1 MPRRCLDLLL
11 SIAAAGIILLAEP
24 LSAEAGPNC
33 TTETSALKRVADE
46 VRIDIE
52 VPSNLIAGDT
62 INVAWHSKK
71 RAPIKSPVFVVVA
84 IDGEVRIEAPPLP
97 PPPKTAPDD

>member
-1 MPRRCLDLLL
+1 MPRRCLDLLF
-11 SIAAAGIILLAEP
+11 SSAAAGIILLTAP

-33 TTETSALKRVADE
+33 GVETSQLKRIADE

-52 VPSNLIAGDT
+52 VPSNFIAGDT
-62 INVAWHSKK
+62 IKVAWHSKK

-84 IDGEVRIEAPPLP
+84 IDGEVRIEAPPRG
-97 PPPKTAPDD
+97 